1 MAVWGKERHLAF
13 RIATIGAMRVG
24 LNEFMDRETVRT
36 FAGRDCQ
43 VLSDE
48 SASLRL
54 KYGAGFKKRLD
65 PVLAIFTAEAG
76 VFESAPGCLRI
87 IRHAVDHD
95 PPGPNL

>member
-1 MAVWGKERHLAF
+1 
-13 RIATIGAMRVG
+13 MRVG
-24 LNEFMDRETVRT
+24 LDELSDSEAVRG

-43 VLSDE
+43 VLAHE

-54 KYGAGFKKRLD
+54 KYGAGFEKRLD

-76 VFESAPGCLRI
+76 VFKSAPGCLRI
-87 IRHAVDHD
+87 VRHAVDHD

>member
-1 MAVWGKERHLAF
+1 MRVCGKERHLTLCV
-13 RIATIGAMRVG
+13 ATIGAERMG
-24 LNEFMDRETVRT
+24 LDEFADCETVRGFT
-36 FAGRDCQ
+36 GRDCQ
-43 VLSDE
+43 VLTHE

-54 KYGAGFKKRLD
+54 EYGAGFEKRLD